1 MERDVRR
8 ATSTAPVLAAGQA
21 APAADVQARTSG
33 RLLFVD
39 NVRVFLTIMVLLHH
53 TMIIYAG
60 TGSWLYNEGRED
72 LITFGIGSWFCTVN
86 QAYFMGLFLLISAY
100 FVPGAYDRKGAGRFL
115 KDRLIRLG
123 IPLLVYGWLV
133 RPLLL
138 YAGTAVVEGQAQPF
152 WDWFPGPYFRDYG
165 VIGGGPLWF
174 IETLLLF
181 SIVYALWRLL
191 TGSRPARPDVV
202 RPFPGSGA
210 IVLFALLVGVVTFA
224 VRLVFPVDSSFRPL
238 NLQFANFT
246 QYVALFVAGLL
257 AYRRNWL
264 RGMPDAVGRRWL
276 VVAVLLVL
284 SFPPLALTIGAGGND
299 ALFRGGWHWQAL
311 ASSVWESFLCLS
323 MCIGVIYAFRR
334 HGDHQGR
341 LAHSLSRS
349 AYGAY
354 LVQEPMITLPA
365 LAMAG
370 ATLYPL
376 LKFVVLSLVVVPLC
390 FVTGSLL
397 RRLPY
402 ADRVL

>member
-1 MERDVRR
+1 MSRNAV
-8 ATSTAPVLAAGQA
+8 ATASQGLAQAAGKTTA
-21 APAADVQARTSG
+21 AADVQGRQSG

-39 NVRVFLTIMVLLHH
+39 NVRVFLTVMVLLHH

-60 TGSWLYNEGRED
+60 TGSWLYNEGRQD
-72 LITFGIGSWFCTVN
+72 MITYGIGSWFCTIN

-100 FVPGAYDRKGAGRFL
+100 FVPGAYDRKGAGRFV

-123 IPLLVYGWLV
+123 IPLLIYGWLV
-133 RPLLL
+133 RPLML
-138 YAGTAVVEGQAQPF
+138 YAGKAVLEEQPPPF
-152 WDWFPGPYFRDYG
+152 REWYPWQYFSDYG

-181 SIVYALWRLL
+181 SIGYALWRLL
-191 TGSRPARPDVV
+191 TSGRPARPSADNG
-202 RPFPGSGA
+202 FPGSGA
-210 IVLFALLVGVVTFA
+210 IVLFALTVGVVTFL
-224 VRLVFPVDSSFRPL
+224 VRLVYPVDSSFRPL

-246 QYVALFVAGLL
+246 QYVALFVAGLM
-257 AYRRNWL
+257 AYRRDWL
-264 RGMPDAVGRRWL
+264 LGLPDAAGRRWL
-276 VVAVLLVL
+276 VVAVLLIL
-284 SFPPLALTIGAGGND
+284 SFPPLALTLGADGND
-299 ALFRGGWHWQAL
+299 ALFGGGWHWQAL
-311 ASSVWESFLCLS
+311 ASAIWESFLCVSL
-323 MCIGVIYAFRR
+323 CIGVIYVFRR
-334 HGDHQGR
+334 YVDHQGP

-354 LVQEPMITLPA
+354 LVQEPVITLPA
-365 LAMAG
+365 LAVAG

-376 LKFVVLSLVVVPLC
+376 LKFAILSLVVVPLC